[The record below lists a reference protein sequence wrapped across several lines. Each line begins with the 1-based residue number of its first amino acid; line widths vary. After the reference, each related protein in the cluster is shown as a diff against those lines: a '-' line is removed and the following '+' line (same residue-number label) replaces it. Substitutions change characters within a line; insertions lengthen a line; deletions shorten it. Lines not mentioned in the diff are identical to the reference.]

1 MKTAPENR
9 QAPERLSI
17 GRLLGKLNEVGKIYC
32 LLNYLISKFLQK
44 RKPHIRAHCSQSKK
58 FGNLK

>member
-32 LLNYLISKFLQK
+32 ILNYLISKFLQK
-44 RKPHIRAHCSQSKK
+44 RKPHIRAHSIVSQR
-58 FGNLK
+58 NLAT